1 MASICYT
8 SAEEAWLMLGSPGL
22 LSSSRMLIS
31 NWEWVSFL
39 EISKVQISSIPSVPL
54 PRPQMELGELHIHL
68 KKFQRWLWYAFPVK
82 YFFEMVSVLWKSTV
96 TWASQVG
103 LVVKNPSA
111 NVEDIRDAGSVPGLG
126 DPLEK
131 GMATHSSI
139 LAWKI
144 PWTEEPGELQSL
156 ELQRVKYN
164 WRDSTHMNTR
174 VDSLPHIQR
183 IFPAQ
188 ELNWGLLHCR
198 WILYQLSYQ
207 GSPSTHTGTVK

>member
-39 EISKVQISSIPSVPL
+39 EISKVQKSSIPSVPL

-82 YFFEMVSVLWKSTV
+82 YFFEMVSILWKSTV

-126 DPLEK
+126 RSLGEGHGNPLQYSCLENPMDRGAWRVTIPRVAK
-131 GMATHSSI
+131 SQIQLKRQHTH
-139 LAWKI
+139 
-144 PWTEEPGELQSL
+144 E
-156 ELQRVKYN
+156 Y
-164 WRDSTHMNTR
+164 
-174 VDSLPHIQR
+174 
-183 IFPAQ
+183 
-188 ELNWGLLHCR
+188 
-198 WILYQLSYQ
+198 
-207 GSPSTHTGTVK
+207 